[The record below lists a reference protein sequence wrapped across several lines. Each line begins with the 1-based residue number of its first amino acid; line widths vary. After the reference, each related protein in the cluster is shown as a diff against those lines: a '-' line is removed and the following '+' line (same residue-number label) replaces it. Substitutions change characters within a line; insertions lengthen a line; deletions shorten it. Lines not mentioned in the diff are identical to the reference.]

1 MKQERDLN
9 IINENDVL
17 ITILPEKLFKFIL
30 DTYDYIKNNRIKQL
44 YEFFL
49 IDIKDIILNYVI
61 ASDCIINVI
70 IYIYL
75 AI

>member
-30 DTYDYIKNNRIKQL
+30 DTYDYIKKNRIKQL

-49 IDIKDIILNYVI
+49 IDIKFI
-61 ASDCIINVI
+61 
-70 IYIYL
+70 
-75 AI
+75 

>member
-30 DTYDYIKNNRIKQL
+30 DTYDYIKKNRIKQL